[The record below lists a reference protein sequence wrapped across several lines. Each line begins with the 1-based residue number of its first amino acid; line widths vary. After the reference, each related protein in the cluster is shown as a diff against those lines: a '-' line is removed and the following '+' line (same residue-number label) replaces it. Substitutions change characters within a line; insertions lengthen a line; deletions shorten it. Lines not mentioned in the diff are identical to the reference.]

1 MNINRISRSILLSNN
16 NYYCINGYR
25 DSINYHIYTWTM
37 CKKKKRNIN
46 FFFYRGI
53 MNIDGREISHDSQF
67 PDGNSILGKILIF
80 LSRIIDRGAR
90 IIPAGYE

>member
-1 MNINRISRSILLSNN
+1 
-16 NYYCINGYR
+16 
-25 DSINYHIYTWTM
+25 
-37 CKKKKRNIN
+37 
-46 FFFYRGI
+46 

-80 LSRIIDRGAR
+80 LSRIIDRGTR